1 MPIGRPFAE
10 PHHTAA
16 PRRPNSQLV
25 DIEDVLAYL
34 RLTVN
39 PADDRAFL
47 RVAKTVCGQ
56 SKLTK
61 ETTDK
66 VQVTYVLED
75 YIFAPS
81 KYVAFTTS
89 LPHTYKMLLNHHCPI
104 IQTLASSERISS
116 LGAVRQIVG
125 QRSGGGVQK
134 KQVRDFMHGL
144 CAPPQRH

>member
-1 MPIGRPFAE
+1 MPIGGPFAE
-10 PHHTAA
+10 PRHTTA

-66 VQVTYVLED
+66 IQVRYVLKFCA
-75 YIFAPS
+75 IRH
-81 KYVAFTTS
+81 VAFTIS
-89 LPHTYKMLLNHHCPI
+89 LPHIYKILLNHHCPI

-144 CAPPQRH
+144 CAPPQRR